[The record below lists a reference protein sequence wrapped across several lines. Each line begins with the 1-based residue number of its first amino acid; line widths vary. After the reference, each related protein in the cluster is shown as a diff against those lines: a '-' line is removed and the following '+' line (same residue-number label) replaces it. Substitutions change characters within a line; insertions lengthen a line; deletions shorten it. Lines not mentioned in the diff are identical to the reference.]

1 MTGLGLS
8 HVLGVAVIAPRHRS
22 EELVRDLMRF
32 EDFHPAEKPKYRDPR
47 LHEIE
52 YRADLGYS
60 TVQALIQELNIKES
74 VGILEQL
81 SKPVE
86 IEAKNFSASDLLS
99 LLDKLETESRPV
111 IESINTI
118 LNRKKAAED
127 KLNQITALYDSL
139 KTLKELKLS
148 LDQFTSLKWFHVFVT
163 TASSSELSELR
174 KALPRSA
181 VIMQSLEN
189 TNLVVVISKRSD
201 GEDVERVV
209 KGLGLKPLT
218 TPPGYP
224 KNVSEAVARLEEE
237 LQTLKKEVDSLG
249 SELDSLLERERLRI
263 IAARDGYQLVKEAL
277 SRIAGAGELRSFAIS
292 EGYIPAEKKEEFLKV
307 IGSKY
312 HVVLKE
318 DKHGHHEEKPV
329 LLRNPSPVKPFENVT
344 LIQGPPKSGEIDPT
358 PFVSI
363 FFTVFYG
370 LMFADLGHGLVI
382 LGFGA
387 FMYKRVRGALR
398 EWAKLLM
405 FLGISAAVMGFL
417 LGEAFGFKVG
427 KLISSP
433 ELIHLVEEHG
443 ETKQFSLVEVQRM
456 LVFTIF
462 LGVVHMIVGYILSI
476 VKLVREKELAEALT
490 VKLPTLLMYVFGIFF
505 ALAFFGAGG
514 NIQGILVTESP
525 APLVNLPT
533 SLVGAV
539 GIYGALACI
548 IVLMLGRFAA
558 GLAGL
563 GHRTGLVSSIGMGLL
578 EVLENIIHF
587 LSNTISYSRITILL
601 IVHVALLLLLNTA
614 WEALGLVSLPLL
626 IIGNAGV
633 IVLEGLLVFIQAM
646 RLHVYEFFS
655 KFYDGTGTPFRK
667 LSRQTIYAKI
677 TFE

>member
-1 MTGLGLS
+1 
-8 HVLGVAVIAPRHRS
+8 
-22 EELVRDLMRF
+22 
-32 EDFHPAEKPKYRDPR
+32 
-47 LHEIE
+47 
-52 YRADLGYS
+52 
-60 TVQALIQELNIKES
+60 
-74 VGILEQL
+74 
-81 SKPVE
+81 
-86 IEAKNFSASDLLS
+86 
-99 LLDKLETESRPV
+99 
-111 IESINTI
+111 
-118 LNRKKAAED
+118 
-127 KLNQITALYDSL
+127 
-139 KTLKELKLS
+139 
-148 LDQFTSLKWFHVFVT
+148 
-163 TASSSELSELR
+163 
-174 KALPRSA
+174 
-181 VIMQSLEN
+181 
-189 TNLVVVISKRSD
+189 
-201 GEDVERVV
+201 
-209 KGLGLKPLT
+209 
-218 TPPGYP
+218 
-224 KNVSEAVARLEEE
+224 
-237 LQTLKKEVDSLG
+237 
-249 SELDSLLERERLRI
+249 
-263 IAARDGYQLVKEAL
+263 
-277 SRIAGAGELRSFAIS
+277 
-292 EGYIPAEKKEEFLKV
+292 
-307 IGSKY
+307 
-312 HVVLKE
+312 
-318 DKHGHHEEKPV
+318 
-329 LLRNPSPVKPFENVT
+329 
-344 LIQGPPKSGEIDPT
+344 
-358 PFVSI
+358 
-363 FFTVFYG
+363 
-370 LMFADLGHGLVI
+370 
-382 LGFGA
+382 
-387 FMYKRVRGALR
+387 
-398 EWAKLLM
+398 
-405 FLGISAAVMGFL
+405 
-417 LGEAFGFKVG
+417 G

-476 VKLVREKELAEALT
+476 VKLVKEKELAEALT

>member
-1 MTGLGLS
+1 MGLS
-8 HVLGVAVIAPRHRS
+8 KVLGVAVIAPRHRS

-32 EDFHPAEKPKYRDPR
+32 EDFHPVEKTKYRDPL

-60 TVQALIQELNIKES
+60 TVQALILELNIKES
-74 VGILEQL
+74 VGIIEQL

-86 IEAKNFSASDLLS
+86 IEAKKFSASDLLS
-99 LLDKLETESRPV
+99 LLDKLEAESRPV
-111 IESINTI
+111 VEAVNKL
-118 LNRKKAAED
+118 LNRRKEAQE
-127 KLNQITALYDSL
+127 KLNQTTTLFNSLRALKDL
-139 KTLKELKLS
+139 NIS
-148 LDQFTSLKWFHVFVT
+148 LDQFTGLRWFHIFIT
-163 TASSSELSELR
+163 TASASELSELR
-174 KALPRSA
+174 RALSKSA
-181 VIMQSLEN
+181 VITQPLEN
-189 TNLVVVISKRSD
+189 INLVVIVSKRSD

-218 TPPGYP
+218 IPSGYP
-224 KNVSEAVARLEEE
+224 KTVSEAVARLETEV
-237 LQTLKKEVDSLG
+237 QSLKKEVDALG
-249 SELDSLLERERLRI
+249 SELTELLERERLRL
-263 IAARDGYQLVKEAL
+263 IAARDGYQLVKDTL
-277 SRIAGAGELRSFAIS
+277 SRIAGAGELRSFAVA
-292 EGYIPAEKKEEFLKV
+292 EGYIPAEKKDEFLKT

-312 HVVLKE
+312 HVVFKE
-318 DKHGHHEEKPV
+318 EPHGHHEEQPV
-329 LLRNPSPVKPFENVT
+329 LLRNSSPVKPFENVT
-344 LIQGPPKSGEIDPT
+344 LIQGAPKSGEIDPT

-363 FFTVFYG
+363 FFTIFYG

-405 FLGISAAVMGFL
+405 FLGISAAIMGFL

-443 ETKQFSLVEVQRM
+443 ETKQFSLVEVQKM

-462 LGVVHMIVGYILSI
+462 LGVVHMVVGYILSI
-476 VKLVREKELAEALT
+476 VKLIKEKELAEAFT
-490 VKLPTLLMYVFGIFF
+490 VKLPTLLMYIFGIFF

-514 NIQGILVTESP
+514 NIQGILSTESP

-533 SLVGAV
+533 NLVGAV
-539 GIYGALACI
+539 GIYGAVACI
-548 IVLMLGRFAA
+548 IVLMLGRFVA

-563 GHRTGLVSSIGMGLL
+563 GHKTGIVSSIGMGLL

-614 WEALGLVSLPLL
+614 WEALGPVSLPLL
-626 IIGNAGV
+626 IVGNAGV

-677 TFE
+677 SFE